1 MKLEFSPQARDDLLA
16 ILHFIAADKP
26 DAATRFVTEIEK
38 RCELLTQFPNIGTS
52 RDDLIPALQVFSC
65 RSYGIYYRVVDEVIR
80 IERVLSPGLDITS
93 GRFWN

>member
-26 DAATRFVTEIEK
+26 GAATRFVTEIEK

-52 RDDLIPALQVFSC
+52 RDDLLPTLQVFAF
-65 RSYGIYYRVVDEVIR
+65 RSYGIYYRVLDDVVR

-93 GRFWN
+93 DRFG